1 MDILCFFCGYTE
13 ESVTVLF
20 SPTTTNIDGKIII
33 YLVQVQGSH
42 LTFSRLVVVR
52 SGGEEKMHRSFYLKA
67 RKLLSLTNRCGEK
80 SEIITS
86 SPW

>member
-1 MDILCFFCGYTE
+1 MLFLWIHSE

-20 SPTTTNIDGKIII
+20 SPTTTNIDSKIII
-33 YLVQVQGSH
+33 YLVQVQSFH
-42 LTFSRLVVVR
+42 LTFSRLVIVR

-67 RKLLSLTNRCGEK
+67 LKLLSLTNRCGEK